1 MSRNSPGV
9 AEIFRRAGSAFRERL
24 AGSLDAAALK
34 VMECIE
40 RCRTPALGGTVYRCT
55 DCDHLHAVWQ
65 SCGNRHCPGCQGAAA
80 RRWMDKQAAAI
91 LRSPISISSSPYL
104 ARSPASRCRTASWS
118 STSCSTPPPSRCAPS
133 APIPGASGP
142 AFGATTVLHTW
153 NQKLE
158 WHPHL
163 QCLVPYGGFDVSSG
177 DWKVGSNRFFAPVK
191 VLASY
196 FRRRVLEEV
205 AKAHANQQMVFHGAI
220 AQLADPRAFSR
231 QLKQARKL
239 NWNVYAKPPFNG
251 PEAVIRHLSRYTH
264 RVAISDARILS
275 FDGDTVT
282 FRCRKPVS
290 KATAKPSYGTI
301 TLPVDDF
308 LRRFLL
314 HCIPKRFHRIR
325 HVGILANGCRD
336 KTLQALPQA
345 RRETQHDA
353 GTAPE
358 QEPPVATPAC
368 PICGSPSQPV
378 LTLSKQPPEN
388 PDIPG
393 RITDFIR
400 KRGPP
405 WAQRFNIT
413 RTPIPSHNLRLHHR
427 LGISLALLPRTPRLD
442 TPSQLPTAP
451 TRPKSQASPKFAAHP
466 HLQNYVLTQPVHST
480 DLTVQHPLSTR
491 ATSHARPRLRSNS
504 P

>member
-91 LRSPISISSSPYL
+91 LPVPYFHIVFTLPRPIARIALQNRKLVFNILFHTAAETLRTISADPRRFG
-104 ARSPASRCRTASWS
+104 AR
-118 STSCSTPPPSRCAPS
+118 
-133 APIPGASGP
+133 I
-142 AFGATTVLHTW
+142 GATTVLHTW

-163 QCLVPYGGFDVSSG
+163 HCLVPNGGFDVSSG

-196 FRRRVLEEV
+196 FRRRVLEEL

-220 AQLADPRAFSR
+220 APLADPRAFSR

-251 PEAVIRHLSRYTH
+251 PEAVIRYLSRYTH

-282 FRCRKPVS
+282 FRCRKPVSKAVS

-353 GTAPE
+353 GTTPE
-358 QEPPVATPAC
+358 QETPAATPAC

-378 LTLSKQPPEN
+378 LTLSRQPPDN

-405 WAQRFNIT
+405 GR
-413 RTPIPSHNLRLHHR
+413 S
-427 LGISLALLPRTPRLD
+427 
-442 TPSQLPTAP
+442 
-451 TRPKSQASPKFAAHP
+451 AS
-466 HLQNYVLTQPVHST
+466 T
-480 DLTVQHPLSTR
+480 
-491 ATSHARPRLRSNS
+491 
-504 P
+504 